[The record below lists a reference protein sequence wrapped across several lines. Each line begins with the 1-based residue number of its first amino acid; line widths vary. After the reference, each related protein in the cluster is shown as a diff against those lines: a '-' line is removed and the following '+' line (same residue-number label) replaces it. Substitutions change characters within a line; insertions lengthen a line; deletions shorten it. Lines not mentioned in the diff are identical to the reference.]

1 MRSLF
6 DVLDSVEEVERAM
19 SVGGDMDSVLTN
31 ITVVELSQSPAAGLA
46 AMVMADFG
54 AEVVWF
60 EYAPESV
67 QERDDYRVWHR
78 GKTRV
83 PVEIDANVE
92 NASAQADIIRRH
104 IVASADVFL
113 TDLSS
118 QTLQDLGL
126 DWATLRRSR
135 PDLIHAE
142 VSAFG
147 DNNPYSGLAAH
158 GAQGMPNESLVAA
171 AIGRMMIF
179 EGLAQRP
186 GPAYPGVRVG
196 THGAAQATLAGVLAQ
211 LVARAKGRLGQRQQA
226 TILRALVAYDL
237 VGLGASQLEKSPLPE
252 MNPMELMPMLN
263 FQPVQCADGRWL
275 QLGNLLPHLQ
285 VNFLRAI
292 GLTDMLDDPRFAE
305 QPLEEAVAEE
315 FRERVCAHMATR
327 SLEEWMAVF
336 VADGGVA
343 AHPYQS
349 TQEAMWDADIVANG
363 HSDDRHGF
371 RQLGVL
377 GQFSATPGQV
387 AAPPKT
393 QSLQDLVLP
402 EKFTAA
408 VDAPADSE
416 RSLPLQGI
424 TVVEAAAIIASPL
437 GASMLADLGARV
449 IKLEPLDGDPFRAML
464 FGLAAERC
472 NTDKES
478 LALDLKSAEGQQIAQ
493 DLIANADIFIHN
505 YRPGVPER
513 LGLDYDTLSK
523 RNPRLVHLSATGYG
537 TQGPGKIRPSTHPV
551 PGAALG
557 GVLYQFG
564 QLPTELLD
572 YPTLRDVSRRLFR
585 ANELNPDP
593 NTSFVVASA
602 AVMGLLAATSTGQG
616 QVISLDMFGA
626 NAYANFDDFTQRAG
640 GSARPEIDPDY
651 RGTGDFERLYPCKE
665 GWLFISVPQ
674 PRDQDRLMA
683 EIGSWENLATET
695 AEYWQNRLLSMGLG
709 CIRADGATTGLRM
722 QEAPFA
728 GSDLAVGFDHPVHG
742 QGLRHGAMSH
752 WPDSHRTLQGACQ
765 KGDSTEKLLSEL
777 GKTSDDVQRLLSS
790 RVVAKD

>member
-1 MRSLF
+1 
-6 DVLDSVEEVERAM
+6 
-19 SVGGDMDSVLTN
+19 
-31 ITVVELSQSPAAGLA
+31 
-46 AMVMADFG
+46 
-54 AEVVWF
+54 
-60 EYAPESV
+60 
-67 QERDDYRVWHR
+67 
-78 GKTRV
+78 V
-83 PVEIDANVE
+83 PVELDGDA
-92 NASAQADIIRRH
+92 AGSQADILRHH

-118 QTLQDLGL
+118 QSLQELGL
-126 DWATLRRSR
+126 DWATLRQSR

-147 DNNPYSGLAAH
+147 DDNPYSGLAAH
-158 GAQGMPNESLVAA
+158 GAQGMPDESLVAA

-179 EGLAQRP
+179 EGLAQRQ

-211 LVARAKGRLGQRQQA
+211 LVARTKGRLGQRQQA
-226 TILRALVAYDL
+226 TILQALIAYDL
-237 VGLGASQLEKSPLPE
+237 VGLGASQLETSPLPE

-285 VNFLRAI
+285 VNFLQAA
-292 GLTDMLDDPRFAE
+292 GLTDILDDPRFAE

-327 SLEEWMAVF
+327 SLDEWMTVF

-363 HSDDRHGF
+363 HSDDWHGF

-387 AAPPKT
+387 AAPPRT

-416 RSLPLQGI
+416 RPLPLQGI

-478 LALDLKSAEGQQIAQ
+478 LSVDLKQAEGQQIVQ
-493 DLIANADIFIHN
+493 DLIADADIFIHN

-557 GVLYQFG
+557 GVLHQFG
-564 QLPTELLD
+564 RLPTEPLD

-602 AVMGLLAATSTGQG
+602 AVMGLLAAARTGRG

-626 NAYANFDDFTQRAG
+626 NAYANFDDFTQRED

-651 RGTGDFERLYPCKE
+651 RGTDDFERLYPCKE
-665 GWLFISVPQ
+665 GWLFISVPH
-674 PRDQDRLMA
+674 PRDQQRLMA
-683 EIGSWENLATET
+683 EIGSWEHLRSET
-695 AEYWQNRLLSMGLG
+695 AEYWQSRLLPMGLG
-709 CIRADGATTGLRM
+709 CVRADGTTTGLRM

-728 GSDLAVGFDHPVHG
+728 GSELVVGFDHPVHG
-742 QGLRHGAMSH
+742 TGLRHGAMSH

-765 KGDSTEKLLSEL
+765 KGDCTEALLAEL
-777 GKTSDDVQRLLSS
+777 GKTPDNIQRLLNSG
-790 RVVAKD
+790 VVARD

>member
-1 MRSLF
+1 
-6 DVLDSVEEVERAM
+6 
-19 SVGGDMDSVLTN
+19 MDSVLTN

-60 EYAPESV
+60 EYATDTAQGRE
-67 QERDDYRVWHR
+67 DYRVWHR

-83 PVEIDANVE
+83 PVELDGDA
-92 NASAQADIIRRH
+92 AGSQADILRHH

-118 QTLQDLGL
+118 QSLQELGL
-126 DWATLRRSR
+126 DWATLRQSR

-147 DNNPYSGLAAH
+147 DDNPYSGLAAH
-158 GAQGMPNESLVAA
+158 GAQGMPEESLVAA

-179 EGLAQRP
+179 EGLAQRQ

-211 LVARAKGRLGQRQQA
+211 LVARTKGRLGQRQQA
-226 TILRALVAYDL
+226 TILQALIAYDL
-237 VGLGASQLEKSPLPE
+237 VGLGASQLETSPLPE

-285 VNFLRAI
+285 VNFLQAA
-292 GLTDMLDDPRFAE
+292 GLTDILDDPRFAE
-305 QPLEEAVAEE
+305 QPLEESVAEE

-327 SLEEWMAVF
+327 SLDEWMTVF

-349 TQEAMWDADIVANG
+349 TQDAMWDADIVSNG

-387 AAPPKT
+387 AAPPRT

-416 RSLPLQGI
+416 RPLPLQGI

-478 LALDLKSAEGQQIAQ
+478 LSVDLKQAEGQQIVQ
-493 DLIANADIFIHN
+493 DLIADADIFIHN

-564 QLPTELLD
+564 RLPTEPLD

-602 AVMGLLAATSTGQG
+602 AVMGLLAAARTGRG

-626 NAYANFDDFTQRAG
+626 NAYANFDDFTQRED

-651 RGTGDFERLYPCKE
+651 RGTDDFERLYLCKE
-665 GWLFISVPQ
+665 GWLFIGVPH
-674 PRDQDRLMA
+674 PRDQQRLMA
-683 EIGSWENLATET
+683 EIGSWEHLRSET
-695 AEYWQNRLLSMGLG
+695 AEYWQSRLLPMGLG
-709 CIRADGATTGLRM
+709 CVRADGTTTGLRM

-728 GSDLAVGFDHPVHG
+728 GSELVVGFDHPVHG
-742 QGLRHGAMSH
+742 TGLRHGAMSH

-765 KGDSTEKLLSEL
+765 KGDCTEALLAEL
-777 GKTSDDVQRLLSS
+777 GKTPDDIQRLLNSGI
-790 RVVAKD
+790 VARD

>member
-1 MRSLF
+1 
-6 DVLDSVEEVERAM
+6 
-19 SVGGDMDSVLTN
+19 MDSVLTN

-60 EYAPESV
+60 EYATDTAQGRE
-67 QERDDYRVWHR
+67 DYRVWHR

-83 PVEIDANVE
+83 PVELDGDA
-92 NASAQADIIRRH
+92 AGSQADILRHH

-118 QTLQDLGL
+118 QSLQELGL
-126 DWATLRRSR
+126 DWATLRQSR

-147 DNNPYSGLAAH
+147 DDNPYSGLAAH
-158 GAQGMPNESLVAA
+158 GAQGMPDESLVAA

-179 EGLAQRP
+179 EGLAQRQ

-211 LVARAKGRLGQRQQA
+211 LVARTKGRLGQRQQA
-226 TILRALVAYDL
+226 TILQALIAYDL
-237 VGLGASQLEKSPLPE
+237 VGLGASQLETSPLPE

-285 VNFLRAI
+285 VNFLQAA
-292 GLTDMLDDPRFAE
+292 GLTDILDDPRFAE
-305 QPLEEAVAEE
+305 QPLEESVAEE

-327 SLEEWMAVF
+327 SLDEWMTVF

-349 TQEAMWDADIVANG
+349 TQDAMWDADIVSNG

-387 AAPPKT
+387 AAPPRT

-416 RSLPLQGI
+416 RPLPLQGI

-478 LALDLKSAEGQQIAQ
+478 LSVDLKQAEGQQIVQ
-493 DLIANADIFIHN
+493 DLIADADIFIHN

-564 QLPTELLD
+564 RLPTEPLD

-602 AVMGLLAATSTGQG
+602 AVMGLLAAARTGRG

-626 NAYANFDDFTQRAG
+626 NAYANFDDFTQRED

-651 RGTGDFERLYPCKE
+651 RGTDDFERLYLCKE
-665 GWLFISVPQ
+665 GWLFIGVPH
-674 PRDQDRLMA
+674 PRDQQRLMA
-683 EIGSWENLATET
+683 EIGSWEHLRSET
-695 AEYWQNRLLSMGLG
+695 AEYWQSRLLPMGLG
-709 CIRADGATTGLRM
+709 CVRADGTTTGLRM

-728 GSDLAVGFDHPVHG
+728 GSELVVGFDHPVHG
-742 QGLRHGAMSH
+742 TGLRHGAMSH

-765 KGDSTEKLLSEL
+765 KGDCTEALLAEL
-777 GKTSDDVQRLLSS
+777 GKTPDDIQRLLNSGI
-790 RVVAKD
+790 VARD

>member
-1 MRSLF
+1 MRGLF
-6 DVLDSVEEVERAM
+6 DVLDSSPEMERAT
-19 SVGGDMDSVLTN
+19 SVGGYMDSVLTN

-46 AMVMADFG
+46 AMVMSDFG

-60 EYAPESV
+60 EYATDTV
-67 QERDDYRVWHR
+67 QGRDDYRVWHR

-83 PVEIDANVE
+83 PVELDGDA
-92 NASAQADIIRRH
+92 AGSQADILRHH

-118 QTLQDLGL
+118 QSLQELGL
-126 DWATLRRSR
+126 DWATLRQSR

-147 DNNPYSGLAAH
+147 DDNPYSGLAAH
-158 GAQGMPNESLVAA
+158 GAQGMPDESLVAA

-179 EGLAQRP
+179 EGLAQRQ

-211 LVARAKGRLGQRQQA
+211 LVARTKGRLGQRQQA
-226 TILRALVAYDL
+226 TILQALIAYDL
-237 VGLGASQLEKSPLPE
+237 VGLGASQLETSPLPE

-285 VNFLRAI
+285 VNFLQAA
-292 GLTDMLDDPRFAE
+292 GLTDILDDPRFAE

-327 SLEEWMAVF
+327 SLDEWMTVF

-387 AAPPKT
+387 AAPPRT

-416 RSLPLQGI
+416 RPLPLQGI

-478 LALDLKSAEGQQIAQ
+478 LSVDLKQAEGQQIVQ
-493 DLIANADIFIHN
+493 DLIADADIFIHN

-564 QLPTELLD
+564 RLPIEPLD

-602 AVMGLLAATSTGQG
+602 AVMGLLAAARTGRG

-626 NAYANFDDFTQRAG
+626 NAYANFDDFTQRED

-651 RGTGDFERLYPCKE
+651 RGTDDFERLYPCKE
-665 GWLFISVPQ
+665 GWLFISVPH
-674 PRDQDRLMA
+674 PRDQQRLMA
-683 EIGSWENLATET
+683 EIGSWEHLRSET
-695 AEYWQNRLLSMGLG
+695 AEYWQSRLLPMGLG
-709 CIRADGATTGLRM
+709 CVRADGTTTGLRM

-728 GSDLAVGFDHPVHG
+728 GSELVVGFDHPVHG
-742 QGLRHGAMSH
+742 TGLRHGAMSH

-765 KGDSTEKLLSEL
+765 KGDCTEALLAEW
-777 GKTSDDVQRLLSS
+777 GKTPDDIQRLLNSG
-790 RVVAKD
+790 VVARD

>member
-1 MRSLF
+1 
-6 DVLDSVEEVERAM
+6 
-19 SVGGDMDSVLTN
+19 MDSVLTN

-60 EYAPESV
+60 EYATDTV
-67 QERDDYRVWHR
+67 QGRDDYRVWHR

-83 PVEIDANVE
+83 PVELDGDA
-92 NASAQADIIRRH
+92 AGSQADILRHH

-118 QTLQDLGL
+118 QSLQELGL
-126 DWATLRRSR
+126 DWATLRQSR

-147 DNNPYSGLAAH
+147 DDNPYSGLAAH
-158 GAQGMPNESLVAA
+158 GAQGMPDESLVAA

-179 EGLAQRP
+179 EGLAQRQ

-196 THGAAQATLAGVLAQ
+196 THGAAQATLTGVLAQ
-211 LVARAKGRLGQRQQA
+211 LVARTKGRLGQRQQA
-226 TILRALVAYDL
+226 TILQALIAYDL
-237 VGLGASQLEKSPLPE
+237 VGLGASQLETSPLPE

-285 VNFLRAI
+285 VNFLQAA
-292 GLTDMLDDPRFAE
+292 GLTDILDDPRFAE

-327 SLEEWMAVF
+327 SLDEWMTVF

-349 TQEAMWDADIVANG
+349 TQDAMWDTDIVANG

-387 AAPPKT
+387 AAPPRT

-408 VDAPADSE
+408 VDAPAVSE
-416 RSLPLQGI
+416 RPLPLQGI

-478 LALDLKSAEGQQIAQ
+478 LSVDLKQAEGQQIVQ
-493 DLIANADIFIHN
+493 DLIADADIFIHN

-564 QLPTELLD
+564 RLPIEPLD

-602 AVMGLLAATSTGQG
+602 AVMGLLAAARTGRG

-626 NAYANFDDFTQRAG
+626 NAYANFDDFTQRED

-651 RGTGDFERLYPCKE
+651 RGTDDFERLYLCKE
-665 GWLFISVPQ
+665 GWLFIGVPH
-674 PRDQDRLMA
+674 PRDQQRLMA
-683 EIGSWENLATET
+683 EIGSWEHLRSET
-695 AEYWQNRLLSMGLG
+695 AEYWQSRLLPMGLG
-709 CIRADGATTGLRM
+709 CVRADGTTTGLRM

-728 GSDLAVGFDHPVHG
+728 GSELVVGFDHPVHG
-742 QGLRHGAMSH
+742 TGLRHGAMSH

-765 KGDSTEKLLSEL
+765 KGDCTEALLAEL
-777 GKTSDDVQRLLSS
+777 GKTPDDIQRLLNSG
-790 RVVAKD
+790 VVARD

>member
-1 MRSLF
+1 
-6 DVLDSVEEVERAM
+6 
-19 SVGGDMDSVLTN
+19 MDSVLTN

-60 EYAPESV
+60 EYATDTAQGRE
-67 QERDDYRVWHR
+67 DYRVWHR

-83 PVEIDANVE
+83 PVELDGDA
-92 NASAQADIIRRH
+92 AGSQADILRHH

-118 QTLQDLGL
+118 QSLQELGL
-126 DWATLRRSR
+126 DWATLRQSR

-147 DNNPYSGLAAH
+147 DDNPYSGLAAH
-158 GAQGMPNESLVAA
+158 GAQGMPDESLVAA

-179 EGLAQRP
+179 EGLAQRQ

-211 LVARAKGRLGQRQQA
+211 LVARTKGRLGQRQQA
-226 TILRALVAYDL
+226 TILQALIAYDL
-237 VGLGASQLEKSPLPE
+237 VGLGASQLETSPLPE

-285 VNFLRAI
+285 VNFLQAA
-292 GLTDMLDDPRFAE
+292 GLTDILDDPRFAE
-305 QPLEEAVAEE
+305 QPLEESVAEE

-327 SLEEWMAVF
+327 SLDEWMTVF

-349 TQEAMWDADIVANG
+349 TQDAMWDADIVSNG

-387 AAPPKT
+387 AAPPRT

-416 RSLPLQGI
+416 RPLPLQGI

-478 LALDLKSAEGQQIAQ
+478 LSVDLKQAEGQQIVQ
-493 DLIANADIFIHN
+493 DLIADADIFIHN

-564 QLPTELLD
+564 RLPTEPLD

-602 AVMGLLAATSTGQG
+602 AVMGLLAAARTGRG

-626 NAYANFDDFTQRAG
+626 NAYANFDDFTQRED

-651 RGTGDFERLYPCKE
+651 RGTDDFERLYLCKE
-665 GWLFISVPQ
+665 GWLFIGVPH
-674 PRDQDRLMA
+674 PRDQQRLMA
-683 EIGSWENLATET
+683 EIGSWEHLRSET
-695 AEYWQNRLLSMGLG
+695 AEYWQSRLLPMGLG
-709 CIRADGATTGLRM
+709 CVRADGTTTGLRM

-728 GSDLAVGFDHPVHG
+728 GSELVVGFDHPVHG
-742 QGLRHGAMSH
+742 TGLRHGAMSH

-765 KGDSTEKLLSEL
+765 KGDCTEALLAEL
-777 GKTSDDVQRLLSS
+777 GKTPDDIQRLLNSG
-790 RVVAKD
+790 VVARD